1 MWFDIWSGGDTSY
14 KSNLFVM
21 ASTNESIVNIGYTCI
36 YSLEFCKTII
46 RDLIGILF
54 EQMFFYI
61 KLMVM
66 LKITECAKV
75 EANQL
80 HTVSEHC
87 GYDLK
92 QHHHALADAE
102 ACAAIALNM
111 FQKTQTASFEE
122 LSAFV
127 KQNYWKRFFLTA

>member
-1 MWFDIWSGGDTSY
+1 
-14 KSNLFVM
+14 
-21 ASTNESIVNIGYTCI
+21 
-36 YSLEFCKTII
+36 
-46 RDLIGILF
+46 
-54 EQMFFYI
+54 
-61 KLMVM
+61 MVM
-66 LKITECAKV
+66 LEITECAKV

-111 FQKTQTASFEE
+111 FQKTETDSFEE

-127 KQNYWKRFFLTA
+127 KQNY